1 MQLFCADTK
10 YNVLK
15 KFSTFFFAPE
25 SMKKDPQK
33 LLIIG
38 PDPFF
43 HYCQSAQ
50 IQPKYQLLF
59 HKNLPTRDFSIMT
72 LAGRRETKQVPR
84 EILSLFVHLSFKLK
98 QAEIIISLNISA
110 GRGECR
116 HFTYISMFSKVFTK
130 LAMYF

>member
-15 KFSTFFFAPE
+15 KISTFFFAPE
-25 SMKKDPQK
+25 NMKKDPQK

-59 HKNLPTRDFSIMT
+59 HKNLPTRDLSIMT
-72 LAGRRETKQVPR
+72 LPVDLWLVQIQD
-84 EILSLFVHLSFKLK
+84 ILPILDPLTDLEGKLFVWLD
-98 QAEIIISLNISA
+98 Q
-110 GRGECR
+110 
-116 HFTYISMFSKVFTK
+116 
-130 LAMYF
+130 